1 MLQLLLQ
8 KFYRNRHYLVAIDC
22 YEISIISN
30 DNRYFPFYV
39 DFFFPVSPQDFYW
52 TCLYIWI
59 TLQASYKKPEL
70 LITLHKHL
78 YVHPLFLRGSMLL
91 IFLVFCVVL
100 VFFVS
105 SSCVLCN
112 QCCQCLWIV
121 HFWLLLRFSLTFIYF
136 RRSRRLWKTD
146 IIHWQGFQ

>member
-52 TCLYIWI
+52 ICLYIWI

-78 YVHPLFLRGSMLL
+78 YVHPQFLRGSMLL

-105 SSCVLCN
+105 SSCVLCT

-146 IIHWQGFQ
+146 IIHWHGFQ